1 MEDRAIQ
8 QLKVILERQGAK
20 IDTVETV
27 DTTDKFVVT
36 GLGEYHAYMFRKA
49 KVSEK
54 DVMSMGTTLP
64 NMILIAIAKPSETVE
79 AVIREQIAKGRIRM
93 YFHLKELQF
102 DITQHRMFPPHFLF
116 DDTFKKANPKVVE
129 QFNRIR
135 MKDPDNEL
143 PRMDS
148 LDIGARLVGA
158 RPGDIVYIQ
167 RHSDTIGQ
175 AYVFRRVV
183 KDANVD
189 Q

>member
-1 MEDRAIQ
+1 
-8 QLKVILERQGAK
+8 
-20 IDTVETV
+20 
-27 DTTDKFVVT
+27 
-36 GLGEYHAYMFRKA
+36 
-49 KVSEK
+49 
-54 DVMSMGTTLP
+54 
-64 NMILIAIAKPSETVE
+64 
-79 AVIREQIAKGRIRM
+79 
-93 YFHLKELQF
+93 
-102 DITQHRMFPPHFLF
+102 
-116 DDTFKKANPKVVE
+116 
-129 QFNRIR
+129 